1 MFALRWW
8 ESCWEPSKLIDSLS
22 AFAVGRVID
31 PSIISF
37 ASTLHTDWDKGG
49 GDDDGDD
56 CGDDDSDGRGG
67 SDGDDDGD
75 VHGGRDGD
83 GDDTGD
89 DGDDG
94 KGFCL
99 ISSKLRLN
107 LPLSSSRR

>member
-1 MFALRWW
+1 M
-8 ESCWEPSKLIDSLS
+8 IDSLS

-37 ASTLHTDWDKGG
+37 ASTLHTDFDKGG

-56 CGDDDSDGRGG
+56 CGDD
-67 SDGDDDGD
+67 GD

-83 GDDTGD
+83 DISD

-94 KGFCL
+94 FFIQTL
-99 ISSKLRLN
+99 IMPDR
-107 LPLSSSRR
+107 

>member
-49 GDDDGDD
+49 GDDDDGDD
-56 CGDDDSDGRGG
+56 GG
-67 SDGDDDGD
+67 DDGD
-75 VHGGRDGD
+75 VHGGLDGD

>member
-49 GDDDGDD
+49 RDDDGGD
-56 CGDDDSDGRGG
+56 CG
-67 SDGDDDGD
+67 DDGD

-83 GDDTGD
+83 DISD

-94 KGFCL
+94 FFIQTL
-99 ISSKLRLN
+99 IMPDR
-107 LPLSSSRR
+107 